1 MTELESGGMGRSTH
15 SWGRVPRRHDRPRVG
30 GQAAKLRPRGAGTS
44 LIVSAVVLLGM
55 MTATGP
61 AAGVVIIVSTMIYGI
76 ALSAL
81 AVPRL
86 ADPKLADEV

>member
-1 MTELESGGMGRSTH
+1 
-15 SWGRVPRRHDRPRVG
+15 
-30 GQAAKLRPRGAGTS
+30 
-44 LIVSAVVLLGM
+44 M

-81 AVPRL
+81 AVK
-86 ADPKLADEV
+86 A